1 MKVKWVKETPKVEGW
16 YWMKYKNKR
25 NKFTV
30 CPAYV
35 TIFNSRNLKGNLV
48 VSAKNDSFQ
57 EGPNHGGWGLKYAG
71 VLDPSIRF
79 GPKIEE
85 PDDA

>member
-1 MKVKWVKETPKVEGW
+1 MKVKWVKQTPTKEGW

-25 NKFTV
+25 NTYTV

-35 TIFNSRNLKGNLV
+35 TIVGEARMV
-48 VSAKNDSFQ
+48 HSAKNDSFV
-57 EGPNHGGWGLKYAG
+57 EGPNHGGWGLKYNG

-79 GPKIEE
+79 GPEIEE
-85 PDDA
+85 PE

>member
-1 MKVKWVKETPKVEGW
+1 MKVNWNKETPTEEGW

-25 NKFTV
+25 KRYTI
-30 CPAYV
+30 CPACLIIV
-35 TIFNSRNLKGNLV
+35 DNITIV
-48 VSAKNDSFQ
+48 HSAKNEVFMQ
-57 EGPNHGGWGLKYAG
+57 GPNHGGEGLKYNG

-85 PDDA
+85 PDE